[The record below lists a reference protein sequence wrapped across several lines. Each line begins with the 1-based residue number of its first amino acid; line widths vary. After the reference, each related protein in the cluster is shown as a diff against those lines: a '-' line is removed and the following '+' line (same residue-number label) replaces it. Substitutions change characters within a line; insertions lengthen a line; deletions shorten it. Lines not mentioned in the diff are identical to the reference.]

1 MARWSCEYPFDSI
14 GRPSAAH
21 QVPLLVAP
29 SAQAIASFQLELE
42 AFVLH
47 LQRVEAVAN
56 KTTVAEVR
64 AYQDKVALMD
74 QERVDTLES
83 IELLKKELV
92 YVQQDRKNKLEYDA
106 LASEI
111 MKYGTRDELETQ
123 LTNLQT
129 TLDSLSGESAKYSEI
144 MAQSKSRFE
153 GIADN
158 LKKLRA
164 DVGFEVG
171 ERERREVERE
181 GEGDVE
187 EETRVGDE
195 AVEAATAAAAAAAV
209 ATAPG
214 AMDGE
219 EREGEGEGQ
228 GKGNRSALNPSAAV
242 FKPNESS
249 RASTPGATASNRGSA
264 GAKRRRTAR
273 RAGDEEEEEE
283 GGAQKRPREEGE
295 MSDADDE
302 EEEGAA

>member
-1 MARWSCEYPFDSI
+1 M
-14 GRPSAAH
+14 
-21 QVPLLVAP
+21 
-29 SAQAIASFQLELE
+29 
-42 AFVLH
+42 H

-111 MKYGTRDELETQ
+111 MKYGTREELETQ

-187 EETRVGDE
+187 EEARAGDE
-195 AVEAATAAAAAAAV
+195 AVEAATAAAAAV

-219 EREGEGEGQ
+219 EPEGDGEGQ
-228 GKGNRSALNPSAAV
+228 GKGNRLALNPSAAV
-242 FKPNESS
+242 FKPNETS

-283 GGAQKRPREEGE
+283 EEGGAQKRPREEGE